1 MKDVQIIILA
11 GGKGTRMN
19 HATLPKA
26 LVPFHGKPMIDY
38 PMYAVEKSRVT
49 TKPIVVVG
57 YEKEQVMDHLGDRA
71 RYVIQE
77 EQLGTGHAVKV
88 AENSVS
94 ENTDTVLVLFA
105 DQPAVTSIMIDNLIA
120 IHKKGTMPM
129 TMATVTVP
137 NFEDWYQVFYKPF
150 SRIIRDEND
159 VIIRSVEFKDA
170 TDEEKKICELNPVYF
185 CFNKKWLLEN
195 LKKIKNENAQG
206 EYYLPDLVKLAA
218 EEGGIGSVSISP
230 EQALGVNSLEELE
243 RLQNIIQKNKD

>member
-26 LVPFHGKPMIDY
+26 LVLFHGQPMIDY
-38 PMYAVEKSRVT
+38 PLIAIESSIVD

-57 YEKEQVMDHLGDRA
+57 YEKEQVMKHVGDRA
-71 RYVIQE
+71 TYAVQE

-88 AENSVS
+88 AEHAVG
-94 ENTDTVLVLFA
+94 ENIETVLVLFA
-105 DQPAVTSIMIDNLIA
+105 DQPAVTSDMINNLIT
-120 IHKKGTMPM
+120 IHKNNNTPM

-150 SRIIRDEND
+150 SRIIRDTD
-159 VIIRSVEFKDA
+159 GTIIRSVEFKDA
-170 TDEEKKICELNPVYF
+170 TDDEKEITEINPIYF
-185 CFNKKWLLEN
+185 CFDKKWLFDN

-218 EEGGIGSVSISP
+218 EDGGISSISVSP
-230 EQALGVNSLEELE
+230 ESGLGVNSFEELE
-243 RLQNIIQKNKD
+243 RLESII